1 MYHGNSV
8 LDNFGGKDSVRDA
21 IEQVKTSRDIIK
33 KTGMPTQV
41 IITDTEF
48 KTTIYEVSHFCYN
61 VRNYNKNKFNFLI

>member
-8 LDNFGGKDSVRDA
+8 LDNFGGKDSVREA

-41 IITDTEF
+41 IISETEF
-48 KTTIYEVSHFCYN
+48 KTTIYEASNLY
-61 VRNYNKNKFNFLI
+61 

>member
-48 KTTIYEVSHFCYN
+48 KTTIYEVSMW
-61 VRNYNKNKFNFLI
+61 